1 MPPKKSEEL
10 NTIEEQIEALRKT
23 INVLADYYNFC
34 DSERLKL
41 KKHIQ
46 KNGESALI
54 KIEKEENIKKI
65 NLVTI
70 EINQKKF
77 QLDSLEKIKKN
88 LAGEDLPKSF
98 LTEIFNILKK

>member
-1 MPPKKSEEL
+1 MPPKSEEL
-10 NTIEEQIEALRKT
+10 NTIEEQIEALRET

-41 KKHIQ
+41 KKHR
-46 KNGESALI
+46 ESALI

-98 LTEIFNILKK
+98 LKQIINILKK